1 MDAERWQRLSPLL
14 DILFDL
20 DPDERARRLDALRTE
35 DPVQAAE
42 LAALVALEEDSGD
55 FLAEPLVAPLPGA
68 RVGALLGPYRLER
81 LLGEGGM
88 GQVWLASRADGMYQ
102 RRVALK
108 LLRPGL
114 VDPGLRL
121 RFDRER
127 EILARLAHPNI
138 ARLLYA
144 GLSDDNQPY
153 LALDYIE
160 GEPVTDWCKA
170 REVPLPTRLE
180 LFAQV
185 CAAVTHAH
193 ANLIVH
199 RDLKPSNI
207 LVTATGAVQLL
218 DFGIA
223 KLLDNADGAAP
234 EHTGTGMRA
243 FTLHY
248 AAPEQIRG
256 EPVTTMT
263 DVYSLGVVLYELLAD
278 TKPYTPKRGSDAA
291 WEEAILSSDPAP
303 PSQALQRAADADRD
317 HAASLRKRA
326 RQASGDLDN
335 IVLKALAKEPAQR
348 YPSVEALARDVQ
360 RYLDG
365 QPVHARARGVGYKVR
380 KFIARHPWPLASAA
394 LVTLAITAALVAV
407 LWQARLALQDASRA
421 QAMQS
426 FVIGLFEQ
434 AGAAPPD
441 ASLELRR
448 LLAAG
453 VERGNRELTGQPLAR
468 AELLGLGARRRL
480 GLGDHREA
488 ATLLDRQAGIL
499 AAIGEAVPTGL
510 RVEAAT
516 LRGRSLFQAGAAEG
530 CIGVMQPWL
539 PVVGREE
546 VKLPVQ
552 AAAFQAQLARC
563 RHANGEPRLA
573 RRLLEQSLRVHA
585 GLLQDEVGAVERL
598 RELAQLHVDAGAP
611 DAALRVQDDALA
623 RLRRAAGE
631 HHPLVI
637 EVLGDIGAT
646 FRRLGD
652 PAAAERAYAEALVLA
667 LEVLGPRHPA
677 TVRAREQ
684 LANAREARL
693 SPAPPQARPQAG
705 EGR

>member
-14 DILFDL
+14 DALFEL
-20 DPDERARRLDALRTE
+20 EPDDRARRLAAMRAE
-35 DPVQAAE
+35 DPAQADE
-42 LAALVALEEDSGD
+42 LQALIALEEGSGD

-68 RVGALLGPYRLER
+68 RVGGRIGPYRLER

-121 RFDRER
+121 RFQRER

-144 GLSDDNQPY
+144 GLSEDSQPF
-153 LALDYIE
+153 LVLEYIE
-160 GEPVTDWCKA
+160 GEPLTDWCEA
-170 REVPLPTRLE
+170 RDVPIAARLE
-180 LFAQV
+180 LFGQV
-185 CAAVTHAH
+185 CAAVSHAH

-207 LVTATGAVQLL
+207 LVTANGAVQLL

-223 KLLDNADGAAP
+223 KLLDNGDVPAP
-234 EHTGTGMRA
+234 EQTGTGMRA

-263 DVYSLGVVLYELLAD
+263 DVYALGVVLYELLAG
-278 TKPYTPKRGSDAA
+278 TKPYAPDRGSDAA
-291 WEEAILSSDPAP
+291 GEDAILSVDPAQ
-303 PSQALQRAADADRD
+303 PSLALPHAAEADAAR
-317 HAASLRKRA
+317 AGALRRRA
-326 RQASGDLDN
+326 RQVAGDLDN
-335 IVLKALAKEPAQR
+335 IVLKALAKEPVQR
-348 YPSVEALARDVQ
+348 YPSVEALSRDVQ
-360 RYLDG
+360 RYLEG
-365 QPVHARARGVGYKVR
+365 QPVLARPRGVGYRLR
-380 KFIARHPWPLASAA
+380 KFVARHRWPLASAA
-394 LVTLAITAALVAV
+394 LVGVAAAAALVVV

-453 VERGNRELTGQPLAR
+453 VERGNRELSGQPLAR
-468 AELLGLGARRRL
+468 AELLGLGARLRL

-488 ATLLDRQAGIL
+488 AALLDRQADLL
-499 AAIGEAVPTGL
+499 AGLDASVPTGL
-510 RVEAAT
+510 RLEAAT
-516 LRGRSLFQAGAAEG
+516 LRGRSLLLGNAVAA
-530 CIGVMQPWL
+530 CIDAMAPWL
-539 PVVGREE
+539 PTVRADQAR
-546 VKLPVQ
+546 LPAQ

-563 RHANGEPRLA
+563 HRANGEPRLA
-573 RRLLEQSLRVHA
+573 RLLLGEALGVHA
-585 GLLQDEVGAVERL
+585 GLLRDEVGAVERL
-598 RELAQLHVDAGAP
+598 RELAQLHADAG
-611 DAALRVQDDALA
+611 DTEAALRVQVDALA
-623 RLRRAAGE
+623 RLRREAGPR
-631 HHPLVI
+631 HPLVI
-637 EVLGDIGAT
+637 ELLGDIGASRQQ
-646 FRRLGD
+646 FGQA
-652 PAAAERAYAEALVLA
+652 AAAERAHAEALVLA

-677 TVRAREQ
+677 TVRARQQ
-684 LANAREARL
+684 LEAAREARL
-693 SPAPPQARPQAG
+693 SQAALAGATPAG
-705 EGR
+705 

>member
-14 DILFDL
+14 DALFEL
-20 DPDERARRLDALRTE
+20 EPDDRARRLAAMRAE
-35 DPVQAAE
+35 DPAQADE
-42 LAALVALEEDSGD
+42 LQALIALEEGSGD

-68 RVGALLGPYRLER
+68 RVGGRIGPYRLER

-121 RFDRER
+121 RFQRER

-144 GLSDDNQPY
+144 GLSEDSQPF
-153 LALDYIE
+153 LVLEYIE
-160 GEPVTDWCKA
+160 GEPLTDWCEA
-170 REVPLPTRLE
+170 RDVPIAARLE
-180 LFAQV
+180 LFGQV
-185 CAAVTHAH
+185 CAAGSPAH

-207 LVTATGAVQLL
+207 LVTANGAVQLL

-223 KLLDNADGAAP
+223 KLLDNGDVPAP
-234 EHTGTGMRA
+234 EQTGTGMRA

-263 DVYSLGVVLYELLAD
+263 DVYALGVVLYELLAG
-278 TKPYTPKRGSDAA
+278 TKPYAPDRGSDAA
-291 WEEAILSSDPAP
+291 REDAILSVDPAQ
-303 PSQALQRAADADRD
+303 PSQALQHAAEADAAR
-317 HAASLRKRA
+317 AGALRRRA
-326 RQASGDLDN
+326 RQVAGDLDN
-335 IVLKALAKEPAQR
+335 IVLKALAKEPVQR
-348 YPSVEALARDVQ
+348 YPSVEALSRDVQ
-360 RYLDG
+360 RYLEG
-365 QPVHARARGVGYKVR
+365 QPVLARPRGVGYRLR
-380 KFIARHPWPLASAA
+380 KFVARHRWPLASAA
-394 LVTLAITAALVAV
+394 LVGVAAAAALVVV

-453 VERGNRELTGQPLAR
+453 VERGNRELSGQPLAR
-468 AELLGLGARRRL
+468 AELLGLGARLRL

-488 ATLLDRQAGIL
+488 AALLDRQADLL
-499 AAIGEAVPTGL
+499 AGLDASVPTGL
-510 RVEAAT
+510 RLEAAT
-516 LRGRSLFQAGAAEG
+516 LRGRSLLLGNAVAA
-530 CIGVMQPWL
+530 CIDAMAPWL
-539 PVVGREE
+539 PTVRADQAR
-546 VKLPVQ
+546 LPAQ

-563 RHANGEPRLA
+563 HRANGEPRLA
-573 RRLLEQSLRVHA
+573 RLLLEEALGVHA
-585 GLLQDEVGAVERL
+585 GLLRDEVGAVERL
-598 RELAQLHVDAGAP
+598 RELAQLHADAG
-611 DAALRVQDDALA
+611 DTEAALRVQVDALA
-623 RLRRAAGE
+623 RLRREAGPR
-631 HHPLVI
+631 HPLVI
-637 EVLGDIGAT
+637 ELLGDIGASRQQ
-646 FRRLGD
+646 FGQA
-652 PAAAERAYAEALVLA
+652 AAAERAHAEALVLA

-677 TVRAREQ
+677 TVRARQQ
-684 LANAREARL
+684 LEAAREARL
-693 SPAPPQARPQAG
+693 SQAALAGATPAG
-705 EGR
+705 